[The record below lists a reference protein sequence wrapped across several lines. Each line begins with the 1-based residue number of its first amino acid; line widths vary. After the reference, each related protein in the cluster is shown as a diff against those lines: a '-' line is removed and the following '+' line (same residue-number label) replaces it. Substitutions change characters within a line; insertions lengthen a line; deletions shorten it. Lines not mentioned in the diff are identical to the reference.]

1 MSDASPGIGAEAV
14 LNFWFNESKPRQWF
28 RRSDAFDAVVR
39 HRFGALAEQA
49 CTGGLGSWEAEPE
62 SALAL
67 VLVLDQFSRQ
77 IWRDQARAFSGDA
90 RALALSQRA
99 VELGWIEAEPVRVRR
114 QFWLMP
120 QLHSECLEVVEA
132 SVALF
137 DRYSDPATTAIARRH
152 ADLLRRFGRYPH
164 RNLALGRRSTPPELE
179 LLQPPAAPAET
190 MCCERCQAHGP
201 IHYRVSTAL
210 DPQWQLVCPQCW
222 PSLRAQP
229 GYRYGGTRKANR
241 RRRS

>member
-28 RRSDAFDAVVR
+28 RRSDAFDAEVR

-49 CTGGLGSWEAEPE
+49 CAGGLGSWAAAPA
-62 SALAL
+62 SPL
-67 VLVLDQFSRQ
+67 
-77 IWRDQARAFSGDA
+77 
-90 RALALSQRA
+90 ALALSQRA
-99 VELGWIEAEPVRVRR
+99 LELGWIEAEPVRVRR

-120 QLHSECLEVVEA
+120 QLHSECLELVEA

-190 MCCERCQAHGP
+190 MCCERCQATGP

-210 DPQWQLVCPQCW
+210 DQQWQLVCPQCW